1 MTSQFIRYLLS
12 TMVAN
17 NYIVYSSMNMKITRL
32 FLHSLWT
39 RIDPSQIGVT
49 CQFQALLFLGIRAKS
64 CIRSPRL
71 SPSLTGGLAFVPLN
85 SLSDGPDCI
94 GGHYCK
100 QNSLMDSVKKR
111 QNPVRP
117 LCHLVSCCGAA
128 LVLISRCNVFQRT
141 PFN

>member
-85 SLSDGPDCI
+85 SLSE
-94 GGHYCK
+94 
-100 QNSLMDSVKKR
+100 R

-141 PFN
+141 PFNRSQ